1 MKKILLWVAAIATI
15 VAVVCGVVINRL
27 IEENGRLERNQ
38 RALMGE
44 VQLYRTENDRSAA
57 SIEALEL
64 TVAEFREVHERDAKE
79 IESLGI
85 RLRRAESYAKSAM
98 ITTIADTV
106 VVRDTVIVRDSL
118 PESYRYFAAA
128 DAWSRVEGILY
139 GDSLS
144 YAVHSVD
151 TLHQV
156 IHRVP
161 RMFWFI
167 RYGTKA
173 VRQEVWSSNPNTE
186 LVYTEY
192 IELPRRKRSR

>member
-15 VAVVCGVVINRL
+15 VAVVCGIVIYDL
-27 IEENGRLERNQ
+27 IEENGRLERNN
-38 RALMGE
+38 RVLNGE

-57 SIEALEL
+57 SVEALEL

-98 ITTIADTV
+98 TTTITDTV

-118 PESYRYFAAA
+118 PESYRYFAVA
-128 DAWSRVEGILY
+128 DVWSRVEGILY

-156 IHRVP
+156 VHRVP
-161 RMFWFI
+161 HKFWFI

-173 VRQEVWSSNPNTE
+173 IRQEVWSSNPNTE

-192 IELPRRKRSR
+192 IELPRRKHAR

>member
-15 VAVVCGVVINRL
+15 VAVVCGIVIYDL
-27 IEENGRLERNQ
+27 IEENGRLERNN
-38 RALMGE
+38 RVLNGE
-44 VQLYRTENDRSAA
+44 VQLYRTEKDRSAA
-57 SIEALEL
+57 SVEALEL

-98 ITTIADTV
+98 TTTIVDTV

-118 PESYRYFAAA
+118 PRAYRYFTAA
-128 DAWSRVEGILY
+128 DTWSRVEGILY
-139 GDSLS
+139 GDSLG

-156 IHRVP
+156 VHRVP
-161 RMFWFI
+161 HKFWFI

-173 VRQEVWSSNPNTE
+173 IRQEVWSSNPNTE

-192 IELPRRKRSR
+192 IELPRRKSAR

>member
-1 MKKILLWVAAIATI
+1 MKKILLWVTAIATI

-27 IEENGRLERNQ
+27 VEENGRLERNQ

-98 ITTIADTV
+98 TSTITDTI
-106 VVRDTVIVRDSL
+106 VVRDTVVVRDSL

-156 IHRVP
+156 VHRVP
-161 RMFWFI
+161 RKFWFI

-173 VRQEVWSSNPNTE
+173 IRQEVWSSNPNTE

>member
-15 VAVVCGVVINRL
+15 VAVVCGVVISRL

-98 ITTIADTV
+98 ITTIVDTI
-106 VVRDTVIVRDSL
+106 VVRDTVVVRDSL

-161 RMFWFI
+161 RKFWFI

-173 VRQEVWSSNPNTE
+173 IRQEVWSSNPNTE

>member
-15 VAVVCGVVINRL
+15 VAVVCGIVIYDL
-27 IEENGRLERNQ
+27 IEENGRLERNN
-38 RALMGE
+38 RVLNGE

-85 RLRRAESYAKSAM
+85 RLSRAESYAKSAM
-98 ITTIADTV
+98 TTTITDTV

-118 PESYRYFAAA
+118 PESYRYFAVA

-139 GDSLS
+139 GDCLS

-156 IHRVP
+156 VHRVP
-161 RMFWFI
+161 HKFWFI

-173 VRQEVWSSNPNTE
+173 IRQEVWSSNPNTE

>member
-1 MKKILLWVAAIATI
+1 MKKILLWVVAIATI
-15 VAVVCGVVINRL
+15 VAVVCGVVISRL

-38 RALMGE
+38 RALLGE

-64 TVAEFREVHERDAKE
+64 SVAEFREARERDAKE
-79 IESLGI
+79 IASLGI

-98 ITTIADTV
+98 ITTITDTV

-118 PESYRYFAAA
+118 PEAYRYFAAA

-156 IHRVP
+156 VHRVP
-161 RMFWFI
+161 RKFWFI

-173 VRQEVWSSNPNTE
+173 IRQEVWSSNPNTE

>member
-1 MKKILLWVAAIATI
+1 MRKFLFWVAVVATI
-15 VAVVCGVVINRL
+15 VAVVCGIVVVRLTRENRH
-27 IEENGRLERNQ
+27 LERVAH
-38 RALMGE
+38 ALRE
-44 VQLYRTENDRSAA
+44 DVRLYRTASDRSAA
-57 SIEALEL
+57 SVEALEL

-98 ITTIADTV
+98 TTTITDTV

-118 PESYRYFAAA
+118 PEAYRYFAAA
-128 DAWSRVEGILY
+128 DVWSRVEGILY

-156 IHRVP
+156 VHRVP
-161 RMFWFI
+161 HKFWFI

-173 VRQEVWSSNPNTE
+173 IRQEVWSSNPNTE

-192 IELPRRKRSR
+192 IELPRRTRRR

>member
-27 IEENGRLERNQ
+27 IEENDRLERNQ

-64 TVAEFREVHERDAKE
+64 TVAEFREAHERDAKE

-98 ITTIADTV
+98 ITTIADTI
-106 VVRDTVIVRDSL
+106 VVRDTVVVRDSL

-156 IHRVP
+156 VHRVP
-161 RMFWFI
+161 RKFWFI

-173 VRQEVWSSNPNTE
+173 IRQEVWSSNPNTE

>member
-1 MKKILLWVAAIATI
+1 MKKILLWVATIATI
-15 VAVVCGVVINRL
+15 VAVVCGIVIYDL
-27 IEENGRLERNQ
+27 IEENGRLERNN
-38 RALMGE
+38 RVLNGE

-57 SIEALEL
+57 SVEALEL

-98 ITTIADTV
+98 TTTIVDTV

-118 PESYRYFAAA
+118 PEAYRYFAAA
-128 DAWSRVEGILY
+128 DVWSRVEGILY

-156 IHRVP
+156 VHRVP
-161 RMFWFI
+161 RKFWFI

-173 VRQEVWSSNPNTE
+173 IRQEVWSSNPNTE

>member
-15 VAVVCGVVINRL
+15 VAVVCGVVISRL
-27 IEENGRLERNQ
+27 VEENGRLERNQ

-64 TVAEFREVHERDAKE
+64 TVAEFREAHKRDAKE

-98 ITTIADTV
+98 TTTITDMV
-106 VVRDTVIVRDSL
+106 VVRDTVVVRDSL

-156 IHRVP
+156 VHRVP
-161 RMFWFI
+161 RKFWFI

-173 VRQEVWSSNPNTE
+173 IRQEVWSSNPNTE

-192 IELPRRKRSR
+192 IELPRRKRAR

>member
-15 VAVVCGVVINRL
+15 VAVVCGIVIYDL
-27 IEENGRLERNQ
+27 IEENGRLERNN
-38 RALMGE
+38 RVLNGE
-44 VQLYRTENDRSAA
+44 VQLYRTEKDRSAA
-57 SIEALEL
+57 SVEALEL

-98 ITTIADTV
+98 TTTITDTV

-118 PESYRYFAAA
+118 PEAYRYFAAA
-128 DAWSRVEGILY
+128 DVWSRVEGILY
-139 GDSLS
+139 GDCLS

-156 IHRVP
+156 VHRVP
-161 RMFWFI
+161 HKFWFI

-173 VRQEVWSSNPNTE
+173 IRQEVWSSNPNTE

>member
-1 MKKILLWVAAIATI
+1 MRKFLFWVAVVATI
-15 VAVVCGVVINRL
+15 VAVVCGIVVVRL
-27 IEENGRLERNQ
+27 VRENHHLERVEH
-38 RALMGE
+38 ALRE
-44 VQLYRTENDRSAA
+44 DVRLYRTASDRSAA
-57 SIEALEL
+57 SVEALEL

-98 ITTIADTV
+98 TTTITDTV

-118 PESYRYFAAA
+118 PEAYRYFAAA
-128 DAWSRVEGILY
+128 DVWSRVEGILY

-156 IHRVP
+156 VHRVP
-161 RMFWFI
+161 HKFWFI

-173 VRQEVWSSNPNTE
+173 IRQEVWSSNPNTE

-192 IELPRRKRSR
+192 IELPRRTRRR

>member
-15 VAVVCGVVINRL
+15 VAVVCGVVISRL
-27 IEENGRLERNQ
+27 IEENDRLERNQ

-64 TVAEFREVHERDAKE
+64 TVAEFREAHERDAKE

-98 ITTIADTV
+98 TTTIVDTV
-106 VVRDTVIVRDSL
+106 VVRDTIVVRDSL

-156 IHRVP
+156 VHRVP
-161 RMFWFI
+161 RKFWFI

-173 VRQEVWSSNPNTE
+173 IRQEVWSSNPNTE

-192 IELPRRKRSR
+192 IELPRRKCSR

>member
-15 VAVVCGVVINRL
+15 VAVVCGVVISHL

-64 TVAEFREVHERDAKE
+64 NVAEFREVHERDAKE

-98 ITTIADTV
+98 TTTITDTIVVRDTV
-106 VVRDTVIVRDSL
+106 VVRDSL
-118 PESYRYFAAA
+118 PKSYRYFAAA

-139 GDSLS
+139 DDSLS

-151 TLHQV
+151 TLYQV
-156 IHRVP
+156 VHRVP
-161 RMFWFI
+161 RKFWFI

-173 VRQEVWSSNPNTE
+173 IRQEVWSSNPNTE

>member
-1 MKKILLWVAAIATI
+1 MKKILLWVAAIASI

-27 IEENGRLERNQ
+27 IEENDRLERNQ

-64 TVAEFREVHERDAKE
+64 TVAEFREAHKRDAKE

-98 ITTIADTV
+98 TTTITDTI
-106 VVRDTVIVRDSL
+106 VVRDTVVVRDSL

-156 IHRVP
+156 VHRVP
-161 RMFWFI
+161 RKFWFI

-173 VRQEVWSSNPNTE
+173 IRQEVWSSNPNTE

>member
-64 TVAEFREVHERDAKE
+64 SVAEFREAHERDAKE
-79 IESLGI
+79 IASLGI

-98 ITTIADTV
+98 TTTITDTV

-118 PESYRYFAAA
+118 PEAYRYFAAA
-128 DAWSRVEGILY
+128 DVWSRVEGILY
-139 GDSLS
+139 GDSIS

-156 IHRVP
+156 VHRVP
-161 RMFWFI
+161 RKFWFI

-173 VRQEVWSSNPNTE
+173 IRQEVWSSNPNTE

-192 IELPRRKRSR
+192 IELPRLKRSR

>member
-64 TVAEFREVHERDAKE
+64 TVAEFREAHERDAEE

-98 ITTIADTV
+98 TSTITDTI
-106 VVRDTVIVRDSL
+106 VVRDTVVVRDSL

-151 TLHQV
+151 TLYQV
-156 IHRVP
+156 VHRVP
-161 RMFWFI
+161 RKFWFI

-173 VRQEVWSSNPNTE
+173 IRQEVWSSNPNTE

-192 IELPRRKRSR
+192 IELPRRKCSR

>member
-27 IEENGRLERNQ
+27 IEENDRLERNQ

-98 ITTIADTV
+98 TSTITDTV

-118 PESYRYFAAA
+118 PEAYRYFAAA

-156 IHRVP
+156 VHRVP
-161 RMFWFI
+161 RKFWFI
-167 RYGTKA
+167 CYGTKA
-173 VRQEVWSSNPNTE
+173 IRQEVWSSNPNTE